1 MSVSIPPPTLHFPE
15 VPFPLMARIRQ
26 RFPAS
31 SLKDVRTATRQEL
44 ELLFLS
50 SDFHRKR
57 VAVGVGSRG
66 IAHLPVLVDEVITY
80 VKRRNGVPFI
90 VPAMGS
96 HGGGTAAGQRAVLA
110 SCGITEESIGAP
122 IIAGEESVRIG
133 TNAAG
138 VPVYCDAAAWQA
150 DWLIPINRVKPHT
163 QFHAPTESGLL
174 KMLVIGFGKAKGAA
188 TIHGHGTRG
197 LAEYIPLSA
206 EVFLQSG
213 KVLFGLAV
221 VENQRHETALVR
233 ALMPEDFFPEEKRL
247 LCTARQL
254 MPRLPV
260 ESLDLL
266 ILDRMGKDIS
276 GPGMD
281 SSVTGRIMA
290 NGEPDPPFPRI
301 SLLAVLGLTEA
312 SHGNAV
318 GVGLADLISHRL
330 CQAIDVQATYLNS
343 ISGGFPVQ
351 GKIPMVMP
359 DDRQLLQAA
368 AVLLG
373 AESLADR
380 RIIHARDTLHLEE
393 LEVSTAV
400 LQELEGRTDLEVL
413 RPLAPMA
420 FDSNNLLLPVEYL

>member
-1 MSVSIPPPTLHFPE
+1 
-15 VPFPLMARIRQ
+15 
-26 RFPAS
+26 
-31 SLKDVRTATRQEL
+31 
-44 ELLFLS
+44 
-50 SDFHRKR
+50 
-57 VAVGVGSRG
+57 
-66 IAHLPVLVDEVITY
+66 
-80 VKRRNGVPFI
+80 
-90 VPAMGS
+90 
-96 HGGGTAAGQRAVLA
+96 
-110 SCGITEESIGAP
+110 
-122 IIAGEESVRIG
+122 
-133 TNAAG
+133 
-138 VPVYCDAAAWQA
+138 
-150 DWLIPINRVKPHT
+150 
-163 QFHAPTESGLL
+163 
-174 KMLVIGFGKAKGAA
+174 
-188 TIHGHGTRG
+188 
-197 LAEYIPLSA
+197 
-206 EVFLQSG
+206 
-213 KVLFGLAV
+213 
-221 VENQRHETALVR
+221 
-233 ALMPEDFFPEEKRL
+233 
-247 LCTARQL
+247 

-290 NGEPDPPFPRI
+290 NGEPDPPVPRI

>member
-1 MSVSIPPPTLHFPE
+1 MSVSIQPPMLHFPE
-15 VPFPLMARIRQ
+15 APLPCMARIRQ
-26 RFPAS
+26 RFPVA
-31 SLKDVRTATRQEL
+31 SLKDVRSAARQEL
-44 ELLFLS
+44 ELLPLPL
-50 SDFHRKR
+50 DLGRKR
-57 VAVGVGSRG
+57 VAIGVGSRG
-66 IAHLPVLVDEVITY
+66 IAHLPDLVEEVVAY

-110 SCGITEESIGAP
+110 SCGITEESTGVP
-122 IIAGEESVRIG
+122 ILAGEESVRIG
-133 TNAAG
+133 FNAAG

-174 KMLVIGFGKAKGAA
+174 KMLVIGFGKARGAA
-188 TIHGHGTRG
+188 TIHGYGTRG

-206 EVFLQSG
+206 EVFLHSG

-221 VENQRHETALVR
+221 VEDQRHETALVR
-233 ALMPEDFFPEEKRL
+233 ALMPEDFFSEEKRL
-247 LCTARQL
+247 LCTAREL

-260 ESLDLL
+260 QSLDLL

-290 NGEPDPPFPRI
+290 NGEPDPPSPWI

-318 GVGLADLISHRL
+318 GVGLADLISRRL

-359 DDRQLLQAA
+359 DDRQLLHAA

-373 AESLADR
+373 AGSLADR
-380 RIIHARDTLHLEE
+380 RIVHARDTLHLEE

-400 LQELEGRTDLEVL
+400 LQELEGRTDLEIL

-420 FDSNNLLLPVEYL
+420 FDSNNLLLPVE

>member
-1 MSVSIPPPTLHFPE
+1 MSVSIQPPMLHFPE
-15 VPFPLMARIRQ
+15 APLPCMARIRQ
-26 RFPAS
+26 RFPVA
-31 SLKDVRTATRQEL
+31 SLKDVRSAARQEL
-44 ELLFLS
+44 ELLPLPL
-50 SDFHRKR
+50 DLGRKR
-57 VAVGVGSRG
+57 VAIGVGSRG
-66 IAHLPVLVDEVITY
+66 IAHLPDLVEEVVAY

-110 SCGITEESIGAP
+110 SCGITEESTGVP
-122 IIAGEESVRIG
+122 ILAGEESVRIG
-133 TNAAG
+133 FNAAG

-150 DWLIPINRVKPHT
+150 DCLIPINRVKPHT

-174 KMLVIGFGKAKGAA
+174 KMLVIGFGKARGAA
-188 TIHGHGTRG
+188 TIHGYGTRG

-206 EVFLQSG
+206 EVFLHSG

-221 VENQRHETALVR
+221 VEDQRHETALVR
-233 ALMPEDFFPEEKRL
+233 ALMPEDFFSEEKRL
-247 LCTARQL
+247 LCTAREL

-260 ESLDLL
+260 QSLDLL

-290 NGEPDPPFPRI
+290 NGEPDPPSPRI

-318 GVGLADLISHRL
+318 GVGLADLISRRL

-359 DDRQLLQAA
+359 DDRQLLHAA

-373 AESLADR
+373 AGSLADR
-380 RIIHARDTLHLEE
+380 RIVHARDTLHLEE

-400 LQELEGRTDLEVL
+400 LQELEGRTDLEIL

-420 FDSNNLLLPVEYL
+420 FDSNNLLLPVE

>member
-1 MSVSIPPPTLHFPE
+1 MSVSIQPPLLHFPE
-15 VPFPLMARIRQ
+15 VPLPSMARIRQ
-26 RFPAS
+26 RFPAPH
-31 SLKDVRTATRQEL
+31 LKDVRAAVRQEL
-44 ELLFLS
+44 EGLPLPL
-50 SDFHRKR
+50 DLRCRR

-66 IAHLPVLVDEVITY
+66 IAHLPVLVDEVVTY
-80 VKRRNGVPFI
+80 VKKRHGVPFI

-96 HGGGTAAGQRAVLA
+96 HGGGTAAGQRAILA
-110 SCGITEESIGAP
+110 SCGITEESAGVP
-122 IIAGEESVRIG
+122 ILAGEESICIG
-133 TNAAG
+133 SNIAG

-150 DWLIPINRVKPHT
+150 DWIIPINRVKPHT

-188 TIHGHGTRG
+188 TIHGYGTKG
-197 LAEYIPLSA
+197 LVEYIPRSA
-206 EVFLQSG
+206 EVFLNSG

-233 ALMPEDFFPEEKRL
+233 ALTPEDFFSEEKRL
-247 LCTARQL
+247 LCTAREL

-290 NGEPDPPFPRI
+290 NGEPDPPSPRTA
-301 SLLAVLGLTEA
+301 LLAVLSLTEA

-351 GKIPMVMP
+351 GKIPMVMS
-359 DDRQLLQAA
+359 DDRQLMHAA

-373 AESLADR
+373 AGSLTDR

-400 LQELEGRTDLEVL
+400 LQELEGRTDLEIL

>member
-1 MSVSIPPPTLHFPE
+1 MSVSIQPPMLHFPE
-15 VPFPLMARIRQ
+15 APLPCMARIRQ
-26 RFPAS
+26 RFPVA
-31 SLKDVRTATRQEL
+31 SLKDVRSAARQEL
-44 ELLFLS
+44 ELLPLPL
-50 SDFHRKR
+50 DLGRKR
-57 VAVGVGSRG
+57 VAIGVGSRG
-66 IAHLPVLVDEVITY
+66 IAHLPDLVEEVVAY

-96 HGGGTAAGQRAVLA
+96 HGGGTAAGQRTVLA
-110 SCGITEESIGAP
+110 SCGITEESTGVP
-122 IIAGEESVRIG
+122 ILAVEESVRIG
-133 TNAAG
+133 FNAAG

-174 KMLVIGFGKAKGAA
+174 KMLVIGFGKARGAA
-188 TIHGHGTRG
+188 TIHGYGTRG

-206 EVFLQSG
+206 EVFLHSG

-221 VENQRHETALVR
+221 VEDQRHETALVR
-233 ALMPEDFFPEEKRL
+233 ALMPEDFFSEEKRL
-247 LCTARQL
+247 LCTAREL

-260 ESLDLL
+260 QSLDLL

-290 NGEPDPPFPRI
+290 NGEPDPPSPRI

-359 DDRQLLQAA
+359 DDRQLLHAA

-373 AESLADR
+373 AGSLADR
-380 RIIHARDTLHLEE
+380 RIVHARDTLHLEE

-400 LQELEGRTDLEVL
+400 LQELEGRTDLEIL

-420 FDSNNLLLPVEYL
+420 FDSNNLLLPVE